1 MDYRDLNIHRWSS
14 NLKMFLVV
22 LDAEHLFES
31 PFASCQWLPIDD
43 IINIPRPPS
52 PIERAP
58 VEPIPELD
66 EALFLVVLG
75 AELLRCRGELGN

>member
-1 MDYRDLNIHRWSS
+1 
-14 NLKMFLVV
+14 MFLVV

-31 PFASCQWLPIDD
+31 PFSSHHRLSTDD
-43 IINIPRPPS
+43 IINSPPPPPS